1 MGIAG
6 LTRARLA
13 REDDSKGAGGL
24 VAGFVDR
31 GASGQT
37 LEGGLDGCEI
47 IEGVETV
54 GAAAEFA
61 WGLRAAEHE
70 KTEDSGLVAA
80 EIEDSPDPVL
90 VLGDA
95 SIADGGDEG
104 KVLERV
110 EGLADLVFG
119 EIEHRVAAGTLV
131 ARIQQ
136 RVEREGIV
144 LGGGDLLFDKGAQ
157 DAELVGGEL
166 HGYKGAT
173 GGRWRVRWQ
182 TAPAVAMIMRDRYED
197 GQAVISQ

>member
-13 REDDSKGAGGL
+13 REDDSKGASGL

-31 GASGQT
+31 SARGQT
-37 LEGGLDGCEI
+37 LESRLDGCEI
-47 IEGVETV
+47 VEGVETV
-54 GAAAEFA
+54 SAAAEFA
-61 WGLRAAEHE
+61 GGLRAAEHE

-182 TAPAVAMIMRDRYED
+182 TAPPWR
-197 GQAVISQ
+197 